1 MVTGAPMSILK
12 SCEEAGAE
20 TAGSCVPL
28 KHVAE
33 MPAIMLQGAESA
45 SPAASMRLPGV
56 TVKLP
61 MKSPSAGGSFLSAQ
75 TYQASHVL
83 YTVWIKVLGVPCSKL
98 SGAHSKDNDNP

>member
-45 SPAASMRLPGV
+45 SLAASMRLPGV

-61 MKSPSAGGSFLSAQ
+61 MKSPSAGGSFSQRTARIKLRMYCTLFGSRSWV
-75 TYQASHVL
+75 SH
-83 YTVWIKVLGVPCSKL
+83 
-98 SGAHSKDNDNP
+98 AAN